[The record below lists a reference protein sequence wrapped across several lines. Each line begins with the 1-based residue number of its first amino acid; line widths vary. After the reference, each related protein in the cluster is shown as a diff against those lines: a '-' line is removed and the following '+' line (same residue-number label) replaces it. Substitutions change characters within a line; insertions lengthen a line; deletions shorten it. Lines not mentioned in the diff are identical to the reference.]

1 LETAIGVFSSRE
13 RAEEAVQELLDKK
26 VPREAIVFLTRS
38 ETEATAVGKELG
50 ATVGG
55 FMGFAT
61 GMSAGVGAALLL
73 VVPGIGQVFAL
84 GFGAAA
90 LLGLAGAG
98 AGSALGKSVAG
109 ESGGAQPTPEKKSP
123 EDVAFF
129 REVLAEGRS
138 LVVVR
143 TESHETAG
151 VANGIL
157 NRLGIGIQE
166 HIPVKMQT
174 ATRQIADIAVVDV
187 RGRITAGE
195 GTLVLREVVRE
206 LLNKGSKKIL
216 LNLYEVGYVDS
227 SGLGELVKTYT
238 TVRSQGGQLKLVQI
252 SKRVQDLLQMTKL
265 HAVFDIQS
273 DEATAIQSF
282 EATAASRPETAR

>member
-1 LETAIGVFSSRE
+1 METAIGVFASRE
-13 RAEEAVQELLDKK
+13 RAEEAVKELLDQK
-26 VPREAIVFLTRS
+26 VPQEAIVFLTRS
-38 ETEATAVGKELG
+38 ETEATSVGKELG

-61 GMSAGVGAALLL
+61 GMSAGVSAALLL

-109 ESGGAQPTPEKKSP
+109 ESGVAQPTPEEKSP

-143 TESHETAG
+143 TQSHETAS

-187 RGRITAGE
+187 RGRITTGE
-195 GTLVLREVVRE
+195 GTLVLRQVVRE
-206 LLNKGSKKIL
+206 LIDKGSKKIL

-238 TVRSQGGQLKLVQI
+238 TVCGQGGQLKLVQL

-265 HAVFDIQS
+265 HAVFDIQP

-282 EATAASRPETAR
+282 EATAGSRPEAAS